1 MTLLYSK
8 EENLER
14 LLSLIEDP
22 EEKAILLT
30 LYLHCVDA
38 NRFDDRL
45 TNEDVDFCLRL
56 YDKDKVF
63 ETIGKWFVEGAE
75 KPLISVIDYVD
86 A

>member
-1 MTLLYSK
+1 MPLLYVK
-8 EENLER
+8 DENLDR
-14 LLSLIEDP
+14 LLCLIDDP

-30 LYLHCVDA
+30 LFLHCVDA

-45 TNEDVDFCLRL
+45 TEEDVDFCLGL
-56 YDKDKVF
+56 YNKEKVM

-75 KPLISVIDYVD
+75 KPLISVIEYVD